1 MSDSEMSAVP
11 DSDSASRSEPMDPF
25 DQVLSDAMDRAEA
38 ANDGSS
44 SGCHSHLS
52 SLDILEGCFSHL

>member
-25 DQVLSDAMDRAEA
+25 DQVLSDAMDRAEEA
-38 ANDGSS
+38 EED
-44 SGCHSHLS
+44 LS
-52 SLDILEGCFSHL
+52 LIHI